1 MTRLQAGLA
10 GPALLGALLAA
21 CQPGGEATTPLYESV
36 PVERRDIVVAVEAAG
51 TIEPI
56 STVEL
61 KSKASGEVLDIT
73 AETGDEVGQGAL
85 LVKIDPRTARN
96 RLDQSQADLTAAR
109 ARLSIAKA
117 QQERAEI
124 LLDQGLLSKPDYEKA
139 ALELA
144 TSQAQ
149 VVAGQVS
156 VENARIA
163 LNDTE
168 IRAPVAGTIIEKK
181 VETGQVIS
189 SPTQDVGGG
198 TLLLKMADL
207 SQVQVRVLVDETDIG
222 KITAG
227 LPASVS
233 VSAYPNQPFSGS
245 VLKVEPQAVV
255 EQNVTMF
262 GVLVSIDNREGLL
275 RPGMNSEVTITVARK
290 DDVLA
295 LPVPALRT
303 DRDLATT
310 AQILGVTEDELSAQ
324 LQASRGAKAAET
336 GAPPA
341 AVPRTITL
349 GDRTVGLPEG
359 VTAGQVRAAMA
370 KRRSGAELTPGERA
384 MMRQVFQGGGGGGAQ
399 PSGSYQFG
407 SDFWVVA
414 ERDGKPVPVAV
425 RTGITDLD
433 RAEIVEGL
441 AEGDKVLLLP
451 SSHLMETQQQL
462 QSFINRR
469 MGGVPGISQRPQ

>member
-1 MTRLQAGLA
+1 MTRIAM
-10 GPALLGALLAA
+10 ALLGMATLWLAA
-21 CQPGGEATTPLYESV
+21 GCKPAEEPTSALYESV
-36 PVERRDIVVAVEAAG
+36 PVERRSIVVAVEAAG
-51 TIEPI
+51 TVEPI
-56 STVEL
+56 TTVEL

-73 AETGDEVGQGAL
+73 AETGDEVEQGAL

-96 RLDQSQADLTAAR
+96 RLNQTQADLTAAR

-117 QQERAEI
+117 QQERAET
-124 LLDQGLLSKPDYEKA
+124 LLEQGILSKPDYEKA

-144 TSQAQ
+144 TAQAQ
-149 VVAGQVS
+149 VVSGQVA

-168 IRAPVAGTIIEKK
+168 IRAPIAGTIIEKR

-207 SQVQVRVLVDETDIG
+207 SKVQVRVLVDETDIG
-222 KITAG
+222 KITPG
-227 LPASVS
+227 LPAAVT
-233 VSAYPNQPFSGS
+233 VSAYPNQPFTGS

-262 GVLVSIDNREGLL
+262 GVLVSIDNRDRLL
-275 RPGMNSEVTITVARK
+275 KPGMNAEVTITVARK
-290 DDVLA
+290 DDVLT

-303 DRDLATT
+303 NRDLTAT
-310 AQILGVTEDELSAQ
+310 AQILGITEDELSAA
-324 LQASRGAKAAET
+324 LQPKAPEGGEEQPA
-336 GAPPA
+336 AP

-349 GDRTVGLPEG
+349 GDRTLELPEG
-359 VTAGQVRAAMA
+359 VSAEQVRAAMA
-370 KRRSGAELTPGERA
+370 KRRAGEELAPEERA
-384 MMRQVFQGGGGGGAQ
+384 MMRKLFQGAGSSRPPGG
-399 PSGSYQFG
+399 YQFG
-407 SDFWVVA
+407 SSFWVVA
-414 ERDGKPVPVAV
+414 ERDGKRVPVTV
-425 RTGITDLD
+425 KTGITDLD

-441 AEGDKVLLLP
+441 QEGDRVLLLP
-451 SSHLMETQQQL
+451 SSHLVETQQQL

-469 MGGVPGISQRPQ
+469 IGGVPGISRGGQ

>member
-1 MTRLQAGLA
+1 MTRLRAGLL

-21 CQPGGEATTPLYESV
+21 CKPGGEATAPLYESV
-36 PVERRDIVVAVEAAG
+36 PVERRNIVVAVEAAG

-56 STVEL
+56 TTVEL

-168 IRAPVAGTIIEKK
+168 IRAPIAGTIIEKK

-227 LPASVS
+227 LPASVG

-275 RPGMNSEVTITVARK
+275 KPGMNSEVTITVARK
-290 DDVLA
+290 DEVLA

-310 AQILGVTEDELSAQ
+310 AQILGITEDELSAQ
-324 LQASRGAKAAET
+324 LQASRATKAAES

-341 AVPRTITL
+341 AAPRTLTL
-349 GDRTVGLPEG
+349 GERTVELPEG
-359 VTAGQVRAAMA
+359 VTAEQVRAAMA
-370 KRRSGAELTPGERA
+370 KRRSGAELTPEERA
-384 MMRQVFQGGGGGGAQ
+384 MMRKVFQGGAVGAGQ
-399 PSGSYQFG
+399 PAGSYQFG
-407 SDFWVVA
+407 SDFWVVT
-414 ERDGKPVPVAV
+414 EQGGRPVPVAV

-469 MGGVPGISQRPQ
+469 VGGVPGISQRQQ

>member
-1 MTRLQAGLA
+1 VKSVAGLA
-10 GPALLGALLAA
+10 LGAAA
-21 CQPGGEATTPLYESV
+21 LCVLVACKPAEEPTSALYESV
-36 PVERRDIVVAVEAAG
+36 PVERRSIVVAVEAAG
-51 TIEPI
+51 TIEPVT
-56 STVEL
+56 TVEL

-73 AETGDEVGQGAL
+73 AETGDEVEQGAL

-96 RLDQSQADLTAAR
+96 RLNQTQADLTAAR

-117 QQERAEI
+117 QQERAET
-124 LLDQGLLSKPDYEKA
+124 LLQQGILSKPDYEKA

-149 VVAGQVS
+149 VVSGQVA

-168 IRAPVAGTIIEKK
+168 IRAPIAGTIIEKR

-222 KITAG
+222 KITSG
-227 LPASVS
+227 LPASVT

-262 GVLVSIDNREGLL
+262 GVLVSIDNRERLL
-275 RPGMNSEVTITVARK
+275 KPGMNSEVTITVARK
-290 DDVLA
+290 DDVLT

-303 DRDLATT
+303 NRDLAAT
-310 AQILGVTEDELSAQ
+310 AQILGLTEDELSAQ
-324 LQASRGAKAAET
+324 LQPKAPPGEAAEA
-336 GAPPA
+336 AP

-349 GDRTVGLPEG
+349 GDRTLELPEG
-359 VTAGQVRAAMA
+359 VSAEQVRAAMA
-370 KRRSGAELTPGERA
+370 KRRTGQELTQEERA
-384 MMRQVFQGGGGGGAQ
+384 MMRKVFQGAGTARPAGG
-399 PSGSYQFG
+399 YQFG
-407 SDFWVVA
+407 SSFWVVA
-414 ERDGKPVPVAV
+414 ERDGKRVPVPVK
-425 RTGITDLD
+425 TGITDLD

-441 AEGDKVLLLP
+441 QEGDKVLLLP
-451 SSHLMETQQQL
+451 SSHLVETQQQL

-469 MGGVPGISQRPQ
+469 IGGVPGISRGGQ

>member
-1 MTRLQAGLA
+1 MTPR
-10 GPALLGALLAA
+10 ALLAVTA
-21 CQPGGEATTPLYESV
+21 LVLATGVAGCDRGSESSTPLYEAV
-36 PVERRDIVVAVEAAG
+36 PVERRNIVVAVEAAG
-51 TIEPI
+51 TIEPVT
-56 STVEL
+56 TVEL

-73 AETGDEVGQGAL
+73 AETGDEVAQGAL

-109 ARLSIAKA
+109 SRLSIARA
-117 QQERAEI
+117 QQERAET
-124 LLDQGLLSKPDYEKA
+124 LLRQGILSKPDYEKA

-168 IRAPVAGTIIEKK
+168 IRAPIAGTIIEKK

-222 KITAG
+222 KIAPG
-227 LPASVS
+227 LPASVG
-233 VSAYPNQPFSGS
+233 VSAYPNQPFSGA

-262 GVLVSIDNREGLL
+262 GVLVSIDNRERLL
-275 RPGMNSEVTITVARK
+275 KPGMNSEVTITVARK
-290 DDVLA
+290 ENVLA

-303 DRDLATT
+303 NRDLATT
-310 AQILGVTEDELSAQ
+310 AQILGITEDELSAR
-324 LQASRGAKAAET
+324 LQPGRAQEGGQEAASAA
-336 GAPPA
+336 
-341 AVPRTITL
+341 PRTITL
-349 GDRTVGLPEG
+349 GDRTVELPEG
-359 VTAGQVRAAMA
+359 VTAEQVRAAMA
-370 KRRSGAELTPGERA
+370 KRRSGQELSPGERA
-384 MMRQVFQGGGGGGAQ
+384 MMRKLFEGAGGGGRPQGG
-399 PSGSYQFG
+399 YQFG

-414 ERDGKPVPVAV
+414 ERDGKPVPVRV

-441 AEGDKVLLLP
+441 DEGDKVLLLP
-451 SSHLMETQQQL
+451 SSHLLETQQQL

-469 MGGVPGISQRPQ
+469 IGGVPGIGQR